1 MLARAA
7 IVTDP
12 RTAPSMARALYR
24 FPPMK
29 ALRAALLIGGVV
41 VLAILV
47 TRVGVESVLSV
58 LSRLA
63 WWQLVL
69 VCIPYGLIMA
79 MDTLGWRYAFIASPP
94 PYLRML
100 AARTA
105 GEAVNIVTALGSV
118 GGEAVKIWLLRPAV
132 PYQESV
138 PSVIVAKTTST
149 IAQTLLLLL
158 GLVLALTTLA
168 VDGDVIWAML
178 GLLAVELLLV
188 GGFLVTQVAGL
199 VRRAGRLLAWSG
211 LVEDA
216 SSAEQL
222 DARLRRYYR
231 ESWRRFLLSVS
242 FHFGGWLLGALE
254 VLVILH
260 VLEIPAG
267 LATATVIEAF
277 GSGVRFA
284 TFLVPGSLGVLEG
297 ANTGVFAALGLGAS
311 AGLAFS
317 LVRRARQGVWIGI
330 GLAVLVLARLQA
342 TSAATVE
349 RRAA

>member
-1 MLARAA
+1 MKV
-7 IVTDP
+7 I
-12 RTAPSMARALYR
+12 RAL
-24 FPPMK
+24 
-29 ALRAALLIGGVV
+29 LLVGGLV
-41 VLAILV
+41 VLAFLV
-47 TRVGVESVLSV
+47 ARVGIESVVSV
-58 LSRLA
+58 LNRLT

-69 VCIPYGLIMA
+69 ICLPYGLIMA
-79 MDTLGWRYAFIASPP
+79 VDTLGWRYAFISNPP

-118 GGEAVKIWLLRPAV
+118 GGEAVKVWLLRPAV
-132 PYQESV
+132 PYDESV
-138 PSVIVAKTTST
+138 PSVVIAKTTST
-149 IAQTLLLLL
+149 LAQTLLLVV
-158 GLVLALTTLA
+158 GLVLAVTTLA

-178 GLLAVELLLV
+178 GLLGVELLLV
-188 GGFLVTQVAGL
+188 GGFVVTQVAGL

-211 LVEDA
+211 LIENASAAED
-216 SSAEQL
+216 L

-231 ESWRRFLLSVS
+231 DSWPRFVLSVA

-254 VLVILH
+254 VLVMLH
-260 VLEIPAG
+260 VLDIPVSI
-267 LATATVIEAF
+267 ATATVIEAV

-284 TFLVPGSLGVLEG
+284 SFLVPGSLGVLEG

-330 GLAVLVLARLQA
+330 GLIVLVSARLLA
-342 TSAATVE
+342 TSAASAE
-349 RRAA
+349 RPAA